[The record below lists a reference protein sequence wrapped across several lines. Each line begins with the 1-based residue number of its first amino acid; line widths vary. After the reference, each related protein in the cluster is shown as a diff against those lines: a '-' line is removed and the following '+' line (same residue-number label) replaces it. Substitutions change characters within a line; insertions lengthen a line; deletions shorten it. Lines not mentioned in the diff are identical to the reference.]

1 MGPVLT
7 FDIVS
12 TSNPRIQRLARL
24 SQRRHR
30 DREGVFTV
38 EGRRLFQRAIAAGLT
53 PIEVYGDGSVDLGV
67 TGMVWVKPDVLDG
80 VSYRD
85 RSEGLIAVFPQQLA
99 DLASFNPRAPAL
111 LLVAESLEKPGNL
124 GAMLRTADAVGADA
138 VVSLAG
144 RVDRFN
150 PNVLRASTGA
160 CFTIPTIVSDIVSF
174 SDWLT
179 THGIDL
185 VAADP
190 MGSTTIW
197 DADLRGPV
205 AVMVG
210 AEDRGLS
217 HEARSRADPLV
228 TIPMEGAVVD
238 SLNASVAMAL
248 LAYEAVRQRRPQ
260 PAMQPRVSSVSK

>member
-1 MGPVLT
+1 LT

-30 DREGVFTV
+30 DREGVFLV
-38 EGRRLFQRAIAAGLT
+38 EGRRLFQRAIAAGLS

-67 TGMVWVKPDVLDG
+67 TGMVWVKPNVLDG

-85 RSEGLIAVFPQQLA
+85 RSQGLIAVFPQHFD
-99 DLASFNPRAPAL
+99 DLASLDPRDPAL

-144 RVDRFN
+144 GVDRFN

-160 CFTIPTIVSDIVSF
+160 CFSVPTIVSDIVTLSA
-174 SDWLT
+174 WLT
-179 THGIDL
+179 THGIGL

-190 MGSTTIW
+190 MGSTTLW
-197 DADLRGPV
+197 DADLRGPL

-217 HEARSRADPLV
+217 HEARSRASLIV

-238 SLNASVAMAL
+238 SLNASVTMAL
-248 LAYEAVRQRRPQ
+248 LAYEAVRQRHSN
-260 PAMQPRVSSVSK
+260 AAI